1 MSVTAGFGTLDWLPA
16 GVLAR
21 QERETRAEERQA
33 RQEQAEQEAAAEQAH
48 DRAVAAYMGAAL
60 ARGEDV
66 GAADVIAGNT
76 GRTLDDVLAGAS
88 GELADR
94 IPVGQ
99 RGERDYD
106 ELIVLGQTVQR
117 SHRGASGDY
126 EIGRLLDQAGQ
137 LHRDLIATRARY
149 DYPAAEAR
157 ARAKSTAELER
168 AEYREYGYYPDIVR

>member
-48 DRAVAAYMGAAL
+48 DRAVV

>member
-117 SHRGASGDY
+117 SHRGARGAS
-126 EIGRLLDQAGQ
+126 EIGRLLDQAGRSPPPS
-137 LHRDLIATRARY
+137 LSVRSTG
-149 DYPAAEAR
+149 
-157 ARAKSTAELER
+157 STAITRTSSGDHRRGLRRSGR
-168 AEYREYGYYPDIVR
+168 AGRRRG